1 MVYFVLAL
9 WLFRGRNCG
18 YGQVMAKL
26 ADGLSASSGART
38 CWPGNWRREWMPGAA
53 GGGGGGGCRTSP
65 RCRGAGRSWALIR
78 CGCCPG
84 TWRGRQGRTARR
96 GCPAAGCA
104 SSRWTGPPR
113 TCRTARRTPRSSGGP
128 RTSPGTARPAGPVGR
143 GGRVRDRQPAGRGDR
158 PLCRRRAAAGS
169 GPAVLLRP
177 PACWCSRTG
186 SSCPGP
192 WPAPSS
198 HRRAHPVA
206 RLGVVHP
213 QAGKGPRRRH
223 LPGGTEATPQER
235 WPRDHRPR
243 HRVHRAHHGRRRGRG
258 VIRGI
263 QPGHQPSTS
272 RSTRRWTR
280 PAATRAGGAP
290 RPSSATTR
298 PTRRRTARPAFRRP
312 RGRPTGDA
320 GAVRGLP
327 GHLHAHRDR
336 RERGG
341 HPPDRISFPHALA
354 AATDT
359 VAAFPLT
366 RQISPSPRSC

>member
-53 GGGGGGGCRTSP
+53 GGGGGCRTSP

-213 QAGKGPRRRH
+213 QAGKGPRRGY

-263 QPGHQPSTS
+263 QPGHQPP
-272 RSTRRWTR
+272 RRR
-280 PAATRAGGAP
+280 GAP
-290 RPSSATTR
+290 GAGPGLLLPAPAGLRDRHRPPQDRHGEGQPVLRSGDPEGVLQEMRALFAVYRAICMLTGIAVNAAGIPQTGSASRTAW
-298 PTRRRTARPAFRRP
+298 PPRRTPSR
-312 RGRPTGDA
+312 
-320 GAVRGLP
+320 L
-327 GHLHAHRDR
+327 
-336 RERGG
+336 
-341 HPPDRISFPHALA
+341 
-354 AATDT
+354 
-359 VAAFPLT
+359 
-366 RQISPSPRSC
+366 SP